1 MVKVYARSCESDGKN
16 FNDVPK
22 SLQKK
27 VKIQIEADGYQILED
42 GTVVP
47 KGEE

>member
-27 VKIQIEADGYQILED
+27 VKAQIEKDGYMILDD

-47 KGEE
+47 ATEE